1 MSNHMQNLELDKTKV
16 LPYQY
21 SFHQIHNCVDSITSP
36 NSYLKQGRFTGL
48 FTIWLLGNG
57 TLFAWN
63 NVITIGDYYAF
74 LFPMYH
80 PMKALTFVYQSFAL
94 VTTAILAYHEA
105 RLNTRCRNLLGYS
118 LFFSSS
124 LGLIVLDLATMGKG
138 GLGIFIGVC
147 IAKAIFGV
155 ACGYVAGGMVGDISL
170 MCPKLIISFMA
181 GFATAGTL
189 TATLRLITKAA
200 FESSDDGLRKGA
212 MLFLTISTSFELICV
227 FLYAFIFPKLPI
239 VKYYRAKA
247 AFEGSKTV
255 TADLAAAGIQ
265 LSTDDAAME
274 DPNQFERL
282 SNKELLLQ
290 NIDYALD
297 IFLIYVLTLSIF
309 LGFIAEDT
317 RSHSLGSWYTLVL
330 ITMYHVW
337 DLVGGY
343 VPLLKPVKLVSRK
356 GLIFACLSRFL
367 FIPAFY
373 FTAKHGDQGWMI
385 MLTPFLGLSHGYLSV
400 CIFSEA
406 PKGYKGPEQNALGNL
421 LSAVLTTGIF
431 LGVGLSW
438 LWLIGKGL

>member
-1 MSNHMQNLELDKTKV
+1 MSNHMQNLEFDKTK
-16 LPYQY
+16 
-21 SFHQIHNCVDSITSP
+21 
-36 NSYLKQGRFTGL
+36 GRFTAL

-63 NVITIGDYYAF
+63 SIITIGDYYAS

-147 IAKAIFGV
+147 IASAVFGV
-155 ACGYVAGGMVGDISL
+155 AGGYVAGGMVGDISL
-170 MCPKLIISFMA
+170 MCPELIISFMA
-181 GFATAGTL
+181 GFAAAGTL
-189 TATLRLITKAA
+189 TATLRLVTKSA

-227 FLYAFIFPKLPI
+227 FLYAFIFPKLPM

-247 AFEGSKTV
+247 ASEGSKTV

-265 LSTDDAAME
+265 LSTNVAAAME

-290 NIDYALD
+290 NIDYVLD

-309 LGFIAEDT
+309 PGFIAEDT

-356 GLIFACLSRFL
+356 GLIFASLSRFL

-385 MLTPFLGLSHGYLSV
+385 MLTSVLGLSHGYLSV

-421 LSAVLTTGIF
+421 LSAVLTAGIF
-431 LGVGLSW
+431 LGIGLSW

>member
-1 MSNHMQNLELDKTKV
+1 MSNHMQNLEFDKTK
-16 LPYQY
+16 
-21 SFHQIHNCVDSITSP
+21 
-36 NSYLKQGRFTGL
+36 GRFTML

-63 NVITIGDYYAF
+63 SIITIGDYYAS
-74 LFPMYH
+74 LFPTYH
-80 PMKALTFVYQSFAL
+80 PMKALPFVYQSFAL

-105 RLNTRCRNLLGYS
+105 RLNTRYRNLLGYS

-147 IAKAIFGV
+147 IASAVFGI
-155 ACGYVAGGMVGDISL
+155 ACGYVSGGIVGDISL
-170 MCPKLIISFMA
+170 MCPELIISFMA
-181 GFATAGTL
+181 GFAAAGTL

-212 MLFLTISTSFELICV
+212 MLFLAISTSFELICV
-227 FLYAFIFPKLPI
+227 YLYAFIFPKLPI

-247 AFEGSKTV
+247 ASEGSKTV

-265 LSTDDAAME
+265 LSTNVAAAME

-290 NIDYALD
+290 NIDYVLD

-309 LGFIAEDT
+309 PGFIAEDT

-343 VPLLKPVKLVSRK
+343 VPLLKPAKLVSRK
-356 GLIFACLSRFL
+356 GLIFASLSRFL

-385 MLTPFLGLSHGYLSV
+385 MLTSVLGLSHGYLSV

-421 LSAVLTTGIF
+421 LSAVLTAGIF